1 MKAYLI
7 DILDSHIASNELSN
21 IGVSGTGRIIM
32 GDKLKYII
40 IKLKNINSTA
50 LNILKQEAL
59 SIGAELANHRDV
71 ITGKIAVSDSILF
84 GTPVQLRI
92 IAKKIKSQQFGLNE
106 LSNEL
111 ENILAVCDKSFKKS
125 NPKTIT
131 TDKSSIV
138 FNGKT
143 YVMGILN
150 VTPDSFSDGGKY
162 SDYSSAV
169 KRGIEIEKEGADI
182 LDIGGESTKPS
193 SHKVEDQIEIDRVCP
208 VIEKLSQTIGILISI
223 DTRKP
228 AVAKEA
234 LKAGASIVNDA
245 SGFSYDMEG
254 MAEVLAG
261 SDAPYIMMHSRE
273 KSPENMQKD
282 LKPYGDIFYEILSYF
297 KKKIEYLE
305 NKGYHT
311 DNIILDPGFGFAK
324 SLEDNYN
331 LLSGIIS
338 FKSLGLPVMAGV
350 SRKSFIKHITGNNK
364 SDILSGS
371 ISFASYLKLKG
382 VDIVRVH
389 DVKQTVSALSS
400 LERITA

>member
-125 NPKTIT
+125 NPKTIR

-193 SHKVEDQIEIDRVCP
+193 SHKVDDQVEIDRVCP

-254 MAEVLAG
+254 MAKVLTG

-305 NKGYHT
+305 NKGYCT
-311 DNIILDPGFGFAK
+311 DNIIIDPGFGFAK
-324 SLEDNYN
+324 SLEDNYD

-350 SRKSFIKHITGNNK
+350 SRKSFIKYITGSNK

-389 DVKQTVSALSS
+389 DVKQTVSALSA